1 MKTPQTLTLVLLAF
15 ATFFT
20 VQARA
25 IDSVRLTD
33 TIKQGSGAINLLKDL
48 TPAQLQQTYSRSK
61 SSDGF
66 CLLFQRSFYHCH
78 IFL

>member
-33 TIKQGSGAINLLKDL
+33 TIKQGSGAINLLLKDL
-48 TPAQLQQTYSRSK
+48 TPAQLQALHTNDQLVFGVD
-61 SSDGF
+61 SDGPHE
-66 CLLFQRSFYHCH
+66 LDRG
-78 IFL
+78 

>member
-33 TIKQGSGAINLLKDL
+33 TIKQGSGAINLLLKDL
-48 TPAQLQQTYSRSK
+48 TPAQLQALHTNDQLVFGV
-61 SSDGF
+61 DINE
-66 CLLFQRSFYHCH
+66 LFRVH
-78 IFL
+78 

>member
-48 TPAQLQQTYSRSK
+48 TPAQLQALHTNDQLVFGV
-61 SSDGF
+61 DINE
-66 CLLFQRSFYHCH
+66 LFRVH
-78 IFL
+78 